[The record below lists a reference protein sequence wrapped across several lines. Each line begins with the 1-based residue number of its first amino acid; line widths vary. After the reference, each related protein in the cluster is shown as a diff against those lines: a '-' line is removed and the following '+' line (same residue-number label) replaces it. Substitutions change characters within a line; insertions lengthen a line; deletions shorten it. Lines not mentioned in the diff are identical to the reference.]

1 MMTNGRPRL
10 IEVAFP
16 LKQASLDSVH
26 EKNVR
31 HGHISTLHI
40 WPARRPLAACRAA
53 LIATLLPDPG
63 TETRRRNLLQ
73 RLAGRVVT
81 RSTNKRSGERSVP
94 MLKEETEGGIL
105 HWGREN
111 SPDLEFFREEIKKAY
126 SGRMPR
132 VLDPFAGG
140 GAIPLEAMRLGCEVT
155 AIDIN
160 PVAWFI
166 LKCTLEYPQKL
177 AGQTRPL
184 PQFALESKEF
194 MSAYWKSKGNNR
206 KGRGAKQQAT
216 QSVML
221 EPPEADL
228 SWHVRAW
235 GHWVLERGRKDL
247 ERFYPTIDG
256 KPTVAYLWA
265 RTVTCKNCRAILP
278 LLKTLWLCRKG
289 NKRYRL
295 EVKRRPDKSGV
306 DFEVVEE
313 PVVGGN
319 AAQRREHDRR
329 VGQGTMSRSG
339 AWCPVCGGPNTVA
352 MTIDDIRAEGM
363 AGRLG
368 AQMTTVVVDGLK
380 GKEYRLPT
388 PEEVQAAEETKAHVE
403 DVFQDVPFGLPT
415 EPLPTKEALGF
426 RVPLYGFDQWYTLF
440 TPRQLVALGTFV
452 RHTRAARD
460 AMRAEGYPPEWVEA
474 LSAYLAL
481 LVDRL
486 ADRGSMQCIWIC
498 TNAEKPA
505 GSFGRFALPITW
517 DFVEVM
523 PWTETAGGLP
533 GSLGHIQECLT
544 HALTASVGVSQAV
557 LDSAIAYVGPLADI
571 IVTDPPYYDAIPY
584 SDAMDFF
591 HVWLRRAL
599 YGLSPDIDKAF
610 HESTGPK
617 WNHEKNDGELIDD
630 ASRFSGD
637 AERSRDAYENGMFRV
652 FQACHEALKPEGCT
666 VVVFANK
673 QPEAWETLASSMIRA
688 GFLVDGSWPIQT
700 ERGGRLRAQTSA
712 ALSSSV
718 WLVCRKRPET
728 ARPGWDNQVL
738 EEMRS
743 RIYDRLRTFWDAGIR
758 GPDFV
763 WAATGPALEAY
774 SKHPVVKKAD
784 EPNAVMSVSEFLRHV
799 RRIVVDY
806 VVGRVLSRDDE
817 STEVESLDNPTI
829 YYLLHRHDFGLDEAP
844 VGACILYAQSC
855 SLHDRDLADRY
866 DLLAYGKSRLALSEV
881 EGAATEVEDEAEE
894 GEQSEEEEES
904 TTSGSTVKLK
914 RWEQRRRKDM
924 GMPGG
929 GRPAPLIDQMHR
941 IMHLWKAG
949 DVQKVDSYLEDQG
962 LRRNPLFPRVLQAL
976 IELARKD
983 NQPDE
988 VSLLESI
995 MNHIT
1000 ARGMY
1005 PQMRL
1010 ITTDE

>member
-1 MMTNGRPRL
+1 MNDRMTLAEDRPRL

-53 LIATLLPDPG
+53 LITTLLHDPG
-63 TETRRRNLLQ
+63 TEVERRNLLQ

-81 RSTNKRSGERSVP
+81 RSTEKLSGGRNVP
-94 MLKEETEGGIL
+94 ILKEETEGGIL

-111 SPDLEFFREEIKKAY
+111 GPDLEFFREEVKKAY
-126 SGRMPR
+126 GGRTPR

-155 AIDIN
+155 ATDIN

-166 LKCTLEYPQKL
+166 LKCTLEYPQRL

-184 PQFALESKEF
+184 PAFALESPEF
-194 MSAYWKSKGNNR
+194 MAQFLKGTNKRVKGER
-206 KGRGAKQQAT
+206 KQEAT
-216 QSVML
+216 QGQMFEV
-221 EPPEADL
+221 PEVEL

-235 GHWVLERGRKDL
+235 GHWVLERAKKDL

-265 RTVTCKNCRAILP
+265 RTVTCKNCRATLP
-278 LLKTLWLCRKG
+278 LLKTLWLCHKD

-295 EVKRRPDKSGV
+295 ETKKRPDKSGV
-306 DFEVVEE
+306 DFEVVAE

-319 AAQRREHDRR
+319 AAQRRAHDRK

-339 AWCPVCGGPNTVA
+339 AWCPVCGSPSTVA

-368 AQMTTVVVDGLK
+368 AQMTTVVVHGAR
-380 GKEYRLPT
+380 GKEYRPPN
-388 PEEVQAAEETKAHVE
+388 PEEPKTAKEVAAHVDE
-403 DVFQDVPFGLPT
+403 VFKDIPFGVPT
-415 EPLPTKEALGF
+415 EPTPTGGGSGAGRAF
-426 RVPLYGFDQWYTLF
+426 SVQNYGMTTWASLF
-440 TPRQLVALGTFV
+440 TPRQLLALGTFV
-452 RHTRAARD
+452 KHTRSARD
-460 AMRAEGYPPEWVEA
+460 AMRAEGYPPQWVEA

-481 LVDRL
+481 ATDRL
-486 ADRGSMQCIWIC
+486 ADRGSTIC
-498 TNAEKPA
+498 HWSVGFEKIQNTF
-505 GSFGRFALPITW
+505 SRFALPISW
-517 DFVEVM
+517 DFSEANATCSASGSYDGQINWVAECVEHFSRA
-523 PWTETAGGLP
+523 EHAAGP
-533 GSLGHIQECLT
+533 PSLL
-544 HALTASVGVSQAV
+544 AASATSTLVSEGFDAV
-557 LDSAIAYVGPLADI
+557 
-571 IVTDPPYYDAIPY
+571 VTDPPYYDAIPY

-591 HVWLRRAL
+591 YVWARRTL
-599 YGLSPDIDKAF
+599 HELSPEIDEAF
-610 HESTGPK
+610 KNPLGQKWDHER
-617 WNHEKNDGELIDD
+617 NDGELIDD
-630 ASRFSGD
+630 ESRFGGD
-637 AERSRDAYENGMFRV
+637 KDKSRAAYEDGMFRA
-652 FQACHEALKPEGCT
+652 FHACHKALKPEGHM
-666 VVVFANK
+666 VVVFASK
-673 QPEAWETLASSMIRA
+673 QPEAWEKLASSMIRA
-688 GFLVDGSWPIQT
+688 GFVVDASWPIQT
-700 ERGGRLRAQTSA
+700 EMANRTRALASA

-728 ARPGWDNQVL
+728 AKPGWDNQVL

-784 EPNAVMSVSEFLRHV
+784 EPNAVLTVSEFLHHV

-806 VVGRVLSRDDE
+806 VVGRVLSRDGE
-817 STEVESLDNPTI
+817 STEAESLDDLTI
-829 YYLLHRHDFGLDEAP
+829 YYLLHRHDFGMEQAP

-855 SLHDRDLADRY
+855 SLRDRDLADRY
-866 DLLAYGKSRLALSEV
+866 DLLAYGKSRAS
-881 EGAATEVEDEAEE
+881 TEVEEEAEE
-894 GEQSEEEEES
+894 DAEEEGA
-904 TTSGSTVKLK
+904 TSGSVVKLK
-914 RWEQRRRKDM
+914 RWEQRRRKDL
-924 GMPGG
+924 GVPTS
-929 GRPAPLIDQMHR
+929 GRPVPLIDQMHH

-949 DVQKVDSYLEDQG
+949 DVQKVDAYLEDQG

-983 NQPDE
+983 NQSDE
-988 VSLLESI
+988 IALLESI

-1000 ARGMY
+1000 ARGMH

-1010 ITTDE
+1010 MRTEEDV